1 MKRNNPSNEKKR
13 GGLGRGLEV
22 LLADTSPVEDAAPPP
37 TAAAAETATAAVADT
52 NTVALQTALQA
63 ERKHLLQEA
72 EALRILLLEFD
83 LLVRADLH

>member
-1 MKRNNPSNEKKR
+1 MKRNNPSNERKR

-22 LLADTSPVEDAAPPP
+22 LLVDTSPVKNAAVPPA
-37 TAAAAETATAAVADT
+37 TAPETAIAADAST
-52 NTVALQTALQA
+52 IALQGALHV
-63 ERKHLLQEA
+63 ERKQLLQEA